1 MKKFILLFVSLICTN
16 VFAANKS
23 ISDSL
28 QLLENSVGQIIASD
42 NSFGLQY
49 SNTQY
54 TKYAVKK
61 QGMFFLRAELGT
73 DQTLSI
79 GYGGTTQIFLT
90 AGFGLNGIANGFKSD
105 RRFSLG
111 TRFGLDF
118 GTK

>member
-16 VFAANKS
+16 VFAANKN

-28 QLLENSVGQIIASD
+28 QLLENSVGQIIASE

-61 QGMFFLRAELGT
+61 QGMLFLRTELGFVPS
-73 DQTLSI
+73 LSI
-79 GYGGTTQIFLT
+79 GYGGTTQVF
-90 AGFGLNGIANGFKSD
+90 LNGGIGMRTYRDKVGMGNSPWWRNG
-105 RRFSLG
+105 
-111 TRFGLDF
+111 
-118 GTK
+118 